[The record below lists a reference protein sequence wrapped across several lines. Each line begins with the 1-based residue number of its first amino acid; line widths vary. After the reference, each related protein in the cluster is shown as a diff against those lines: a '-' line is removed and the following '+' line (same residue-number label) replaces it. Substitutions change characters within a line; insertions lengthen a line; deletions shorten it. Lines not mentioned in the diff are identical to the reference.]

1 MNGEG
6 LLLEKKVKEKL
17 HVYRKY
23 RKFGNWGQGDL
34 SLDNRSPMILSTPRV
49 RFDERGNKCYIN
61 FQKMRTNRQMNLF
74 SLVSL
79 RSITN
84 INPCIWQAG
93 LMGAKARRLLNEPTF
108 AGEVLA
114 ALPTSI
120 YLLGKNGEI
129 IWVTL
134 DGLPMHRRCLQ
145 ASFQPGSLRAE
156 QAFFIREASLR
167 IGEGVAIEL
176 DRARE
181 WEPPA
186 IPEGKAESLT
196 VVNAR
201 LRRLLSALPALGKGE
216 GLGQAIPLI
225 SAIMAGDGVGTPM
238 INSLIARASSTILGV
253 GRAMLDQDITQV
265 ARIGKDL
272 VGLGPGLTPS
282 GDDFLGGML
291 FAAHS
296 LKMTYPEDFYWEDG
310 VVRDLIDWART
321 RTNPISHAVLHDLA
335 LGYGPGPLHEV
346 VRSLLM
352 GHDLECLM
360 AAVARLLRI
369 GHSSGWDILA
379 GLLAGMLMVSGRM
392 S

>member
-1 MNGEG
+1 MN
-6 LLLEKKVKEKL
+6 
-17 HVYRKY
+17 
-23 RKFGNWGQGDL
+23 
-34 SLDNRSPMILSTPRV
+34 SSPLIA
-49 RFDERGNKCYIN
+49 
-61 FQKMRTNRQMNLF
+61 
-74 SLVSL
+74 L
-79 RSITN
+79 RAFANIT
-84 INPCIWQAG
+84 PCIWQAI
-93 LMGAKARRLLNEPTF
+93 LMGAKARRLLTEPAF
-108 AGEVLA
+108 AGKVLA

-145 ASFQPGSLRAE
+145 ACFQPSSIRVE
-156 QAFFIREASLR
+156 QSFFIQDASLR
-167 IGEGVAIEL
+167 IGEGPAIEL
-176 DRARE
+176 DCAIE

-186 IPEGKAESLT
+186 IPEGGAESLL

-201 LRRLLSALPALGKGE
+201 LRRLLVALPALGKYA

-225 SAIMAGDGVGTPM
+225 SAIMAGDGVGSRAVD
-238 INSLIARASSTILGV
+238 SLIARASSTILEA
-253 GRAMLDQDITQV
+253 GRAMLVQDITQV
-265 ARIGKDL
+265 ARIGMDL

-296 LKMTYPEDFYWEDG
+296 LKMTYPEDFYWEDEIIG
-310 VVRDLIDWART
+310 DLIDWART
-321 RTNPISHAVLHDLA
+321 RTNPISHTVLHDLA
-335 LGYGPGPLHEV
+335 LGHGPEPLHEV

-369 GHSSGWDILA
+369 GHTSGWDILA
-379 GLLAGMLMVSGRM
+379 GVLTGMLMLSGRM
-392 S
+392 R